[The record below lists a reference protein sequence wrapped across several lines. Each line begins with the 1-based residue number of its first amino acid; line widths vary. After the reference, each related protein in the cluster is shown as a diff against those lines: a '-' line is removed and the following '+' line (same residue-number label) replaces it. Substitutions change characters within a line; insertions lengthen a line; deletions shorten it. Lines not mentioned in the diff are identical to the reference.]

1 MKLFSTNVYRCRRSS
16 DVDEMLVYNFNAGYN
31 LGILTGISLGVFLV
45 AVVSFA
51 ADAVKKANK

>member
-1 MKLFSTNVYRCRRSS
+1 M
-16 DVDEMLVYNFNAGYN
+16 VYNFNAGYN
-31 LGILTGISLGVFLV
+31 LGILTGILTGISLGVFLV